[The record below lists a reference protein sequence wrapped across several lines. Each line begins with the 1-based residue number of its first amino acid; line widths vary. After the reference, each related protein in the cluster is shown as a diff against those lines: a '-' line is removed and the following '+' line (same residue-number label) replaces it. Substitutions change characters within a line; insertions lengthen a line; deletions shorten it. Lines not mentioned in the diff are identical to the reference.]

1 MKYRFNMWWTAAIF
15 TLCLIYGPMANSQ
28 TQPPHF
34 KQVNGRTQLIV
45 NGKPFLSLAGELHN
59 SSSSSLVYMERLWPV
74 LQQLNLNTVLAPV
87 SWELVEPEEGK
98 FDFSLVDGLI
108 RQARERQMKLVFL
121 WFGSWK
127 NLVSTYVPSWVKK
140 DTKRFPLLVND
151 RGEKYPMLS
160 SFSKEGRKAD
170 GRAFAALMKHIKE
183 VDAQEQTVIMMQIEN
198 EVGNDGGKR
207 DCSPMAE
214 KAYNSQVPEK
224 LMNYLSKNKKTLKPE
239 LKDLWASHGYKTK
252 GSWPE
257 IFGGEVPCNEI
268 FMSWHLADYI
278 GDVIEAGKAEY
289 DIPMFVNAAIGR
301 QTLKQGSYP
310 SGGPLPFVMDIWRAA
325 APELDMLSPDIYYG
339 DFDYICQEYTFGGNP
354 LYIPETRGGDDGAM
368 NAIKAFCNY
377 GAIGFS
383 PFGIESSNRYM
394 KEAGN
399 NFAKMYATLS
409 KVAPLILERT
419 PGKEMLAVVA
429 DSARKEYSAILAKHR
444 IDYKTGRGIGK
455 GYAAILQLAPNE
467 FLVIGRNIQ
476 IEFSAAI
483 PQKDSVMGVL
493 LAEEGDYKNGQW
505 IAERT
510 MNGDEIMRDYDLSKL
525 YKKGKSG
532 TGLAFGEL
540 GMQKVTLYTY

>member
-1 MKYRFNMWWTAAIF
+1 MKCGFNMWWTAAIL
-15 TLCLIYGPMANSQ
+15 TLSLTYGSMVHAQNPA
-28 TQPPHF
+28 PHL
-34 KQVNGRTQLIV
+34 KQANGRTQLIV

-59 SSSSSLVYMERLWPV
+59 SSSSSLVYMERLWPG

-87 SWELVEPEEGK
+87 SWELIEPEEGK

-108 RQARERQMKLVFL
+108 RQAREREMKLIFL

-127 NLVSTYVPSWVKK
+127 NLVSTYAPSWVKK

-160 SFSKEGRKAD
+160 SFSEEGRKAD
-170 GRAFAALMKHIKE
+170 GRAFAALMRHIKE

-207 DCSPMAE
+207 DCSPVAE
-214 KAYNSQVPEK
+214 KAYNSQVPAD
-224 LMNYLSKNKKTLKPE
+224 LVNYLSKNKKALKPE
-239 LKDLWASHGYKTK
+239 LKALWDRHGNKTK

-257 IFGGEVPCNEI
+257 IFGNESACNEI
-268 FMSWHLADYI
+268 FMSWYLADYI
-278 GDVIEAGKAEY
+278 GYVIEAGKAEY

-354 LYIPETRGGDDGAM
+354 LYIPETRGGNDGAM

-383 PFGIESSNRYM
+383 PFGIENSIRFATGN
-394 KEAGN
+394 GN
-399 NFAKMYATLS
+399 NFAQMYATLN

-419 PGKEMLAVVA
+419 PGKDMLAVVA
-429 DSARKEYSAILAKHR
+429 DSVGKEYSAILGNHR
-444 IDYKTGRGIGK
+444 IDYKTGRGNEK
-455 GYAAILQLAPNE
+455 GYAAILQMGPNE
-467 FLVIGRNIQ
+467 FLVIGRSIQ
-476 IEFSAAI
+476 IEFSAAT
-483 PQKDSVMGVL
+483 PKKDSIMGVL
-493 LAEEGDYKNGQW
+493 MAEEGDYKDGQW
-505 IAERT
+505 IAERV

-525 YKKGKSG
+525 YKRGKSG